1 MQEFCPVC
9 RHEVSPQDNACPKC
23 GFKLLGST
31 QAFKPINTDEGLSQA
46 DATPGTRGY
55 LRVVRGPQIGVEYN
69 LIYDQMTVGRN
80 PKCDIFLNDMTVS
93 RKHATIYKKDGDFV
107 IEDDQ
112 SFNGVWVNNH
122 NVATKTLKQGD
133 LVQIGKFSFIF
144 DIQ

>member
-31 QAFKPINTDEGLSQA
+31 QAFKPINVEDNLN
-46 DATPGTRGY
+46 ATNKEHGIRGV

-69 LIYDQMTVGRN
+69 LIYDQMTIGRN

-93 RKHATIYKKDGDFV
+93 RKHATIYKKDDSYV

-122 NVATKTLKQGD
+122 NVSNKALKQGD

-144 DIQ
+144 DIK